1 MTAVVATLVESQR
14 SQRRLTIVKF
24 GGGVIGDHGQGIPVV
39 VDRIVQIRARDGL
52 GPLVVVSAPKG
63 LTNRTIEM
71 GRQVAAGRSPDVTS
85 LLAPYHAICAHQMR
99 EPYATTFL
107 DTLAASFDEARTA
120 FQRVGR
126 NREFE
131 AGDRAIILAHCGE
144 LLMAITMDHVLRS
157 HGVNSY
163 NVPFPEWPLITDKK
177 YASAT
182 FLRDASMARVAPL
195 VRRIEEDHVVT
206 MGGFVGRTTSGRE
219 TTFERGGSD
228 RSAIDL
234 GVLLTAHYDV
244 LVDLEKE
251 SVVLSVDPNVHG
263 ITADAPAAVER
274 LSYNEARLAGQYGMH
289 IVDPIAIR
297 DVPHDVN
304 LLIHI
309 TNAHTGRRTVLQRD
323 PVRFDADPIKIVTG
337 RQNCAILECAQA
349 KSASIYDFLEGV
361 NHYYEFTELRPYAK
375 DGVRLSRLL
384 FFDGHYLRDH
394 LIDDLRRIDDQVQV
408 EYGLAAV
415 TLVGDGMAQASGIA
429 ASTYEAIRE
438 KHPDLVILDG
448 DIQRP
453 TSSILMVIRDQDKD
467 RCVSAI
473 HLKRVEIN
481 RRSLQK

>member
-1 MTAVVATLVESQR
+1 MVETLVESQP
-14 SQRRLTIVKF
+14 SQKRLTIAKF
-24 GGGVIGDHGQGIPVV
+24 GGGVIGDHGQGIPVI
-39 VDRIVQIRARDGL
+39 VDRIAQIRATDGL

-63 LTNRTIEM
+63 LTNRTIAM
-71 GRQVAAGRSPDVTS
+71 GRAVAAGRSPDVTT
-85 LLAPYHAICAHQMR
+85 LLAPYHAICANHMR
-99 EPYATTFL
+99 EPFTTRFL
-107 DTLAASFDEARTA
+107 ESLAASFDEARNA

-131 AGDRAIILAHCGE
+131 GGDRAIILAHCGE
-144 LLMAITMDHVLRS
+144 LLMSITMHHVLRS
-157 HGVNSY
+157 HGIDSY
-163 NVPFPEWPLITDKK
+163 NVPFAEWPLITDKNFV
-177 YASAT
+177 SAN
-182 FLRDASMARVAPL
+182 FLRDPSTERIAPL
-195 VRRIEEDHVVT
+195 VRRIEEGHVAT

-228 RSAIDL
+228 RSATDL
-234 GVLLTAHYDV
+234 GVLLTVCFDV

-263 ITADAPAAVER
+263 ITADEPAAVQR

-297 DVPHDVN
+297 DVPHDVD

-309 TNAHTGRRTVLQRD
+309 TDASTGKRTVLQRD
-323 PVRFDADPIKIVTG
+323 PAMTDQNPIKIVTG
-337 RQNCAILECAQA
+337 RQHCAILECTQA
-349 KSASIYDFLEGV
+349 KTASIYDFLEGV
-361 NHYYEFTELRPYAK
+361 NRYYEFTEMRPYAK
-375 DGVRLSRLL
+375 NSGRVSRFL
-384 FFDGHYLRDH
+384 FFDGPYLRDH
-394 LIDDLRRIDDQVQV
+394 LVDNLRRIDDQVQV

-453 TSSILMVIRDQDKD
+453 TSSILMVIGDQDKD

-473 HLKRVEIN
+473 HHKRVDIN
-481 RRSLQK
+481 RRALRT